1 MLDVPFEWVLLDS
14 HTVAGLY
21 ADARPFSAPMLSA
34 PAGPIAVFENLGRD
48 AVLVAPR
55 PGVDGERC
63 AHLVAFL
70 RTAGSHRRRALW
82 QAMAVAAHAHLG
94 THPTRPLWIST
105 SGLGV
110 SWLHIRLD
118 VRPKYYTHAP
128 FRAAP

>member
-1 MLDVPFEWVLLDS
+1 M
-14 HTVAGLY
+14 A
-21 ADARPFSAPMLSA
+21 SAP
-34 PAGPIAVFENLGRD
+34 PGPVVVFENLGRD

-70 RTAGSHRRRALW
+70 RTAGSSRRQALW
-82 QAMAVAAHAHLG
+82 QATARAAREQLV
-94 THPTRPLWIST
+94 TRPTQPLWLST

-110 SWLHIRLD
+110 PWLHIRLD